1 MNRDERLVRA
11 AVIAFAIVEG
21 LVIAAFISIQLHLFG

>member
-11 AVIAFAIVEG
+11 AVIAFAIVES
-21 LVIAAFISIQLHLFG
+21 LVIAAFISIQLHLFE